1 MSSINPIKL
10 RALNDQLLKSGECL
24 SQIVAQYCIHE
35 SIGEL
40 PVSSSSDLTAASPDA
55 ESQQKIEDLTK
66 ENDSLRAENLELKGV
81 DAQLKSEIETLGTSI
96 QKLTDDSTELI
107 NSNEQISIEN
117 GRIKE
122 R

>member
-1 MSSINPIKL
+1 M
-10 RALNDQLLKSGECL
+10 
-24 SQIVAQYCIHE
+24 
-35 SIGEL
+35 
-40 PVSSSSDLTAASPDA
+40 
-55 ESQQKIEDLTK
+55 TK

-81 DAQLKSEIETLGTSI
+81 DAQLKSEIETLGTSF